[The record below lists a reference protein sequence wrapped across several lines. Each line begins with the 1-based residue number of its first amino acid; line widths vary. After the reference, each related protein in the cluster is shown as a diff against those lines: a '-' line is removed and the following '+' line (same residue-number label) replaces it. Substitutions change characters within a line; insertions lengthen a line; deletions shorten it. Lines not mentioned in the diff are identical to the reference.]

1 MDASRSTKE
10 GQVDELDGGPGPA
23 EVAATTGDIESQSTQ
38 KYETGAT
45 LVCPRC
51 YQERQ
56 GGHLLHM
63 HLKERH
69 QLGAADCYRLVGQA
83 IGESRKQQKK

>member
-1 MDASRSTKE
+1 MDANRSTE
-10 GQVDELDGGPGPA
+10 ARSQHELDGCPGPA
-23 EVAATTGDIESQSTQ
+23 EVAAAIGNIEGQSSQ

-83 IGESRKQQKK
+83 IGESRKQKKE